1 MSFFVFFIQN
11 AGSGAL
17 REMEAQRAGR
27 EEGGMLEMV
36 AEKQSLNRS

>member
-1 MSFFVFFIQN
+1 MPFFFVFFIQN

-27 EEGGMLEMV
+27 EEEEEEG
-36 AEKQSLNRS
+36 ANA